1 MVLTWHHLD
10 IRSGQSRWGR
20 KWKITHKKI
29 IRCNRKGCPW
39 CYEYPRS
46 SNQSSHPTKGER
58 EQGQGNPRF
67 TPVRLRTLNGKAP
80 GILSLPTGF
89 TMKVDR
95 GSMERRKRKATNLI
109 ISLFTSTFSELTV
122 TLMHC
127 IVSMFK
133 GREAWKGSL
142 IFWKL
147 ISVAVLFLP
156 FSFAQTKG
164 ALTWAPLWVRY
175 WGRRYCLEPSNKRGH
190 PSLKQPT
197 GTPFLTKPLS
207 WMKWALRW
215 TPQPQK
221 KAPEH
226 LVLSKVV
233 LCTEQRLPGAAFPRH
248 SSGSREGR
256 RRHRSSSSIS
266 IRTPFSALPI
276 GACLLVLA
284 LPLITPSTGQVSLH
298 MESLEDGG
306 FWPFLLIYIFWDS
319 RGLYYKS

>member
-1 MVLTWHHLD
+1 
-10 IRSGQSRWGR
+10 
-20 KWKITHKKI
+20 
-29 IRCNRKGCPW
+29 
-39 CYEYPRS
+39 
-46 SNQSSHPTKGER
+46 
-58 EQGQGNPRF
+58 
-67 TPVRLRTLNGKAP
+67 
-80 GILSLPTGF
+80 
-89 TMKVDR
+89 
-95 GSMERRKRKATNLI
+95 
-109 ISLFTSTFSELTV
+109 
-122 TLMHC
+122 MHC

-164 ALTWAPLWVRY
+164 TLTWAPLWVRY
-175 WGRRYCLEPSNKRGH
+175 WGRRYCLEPRNKRGH

-207 WMKWALRW
+207 WMKWALQW

-233 LCTEQRLPGAAFPRH
+233 LCTEQRLHGAAFPRH

-276 GACLLVLA
+276 
-284 LPLITPSTGQVSLH
+284 
-298 MESLEDGG
+298 
-306 FWPFLLIYIFWDS
+306 
-319 RGLYYKS
+319 RGLPPCPRSTLNHSLRLGRFLSTWNLWRMVGFGHFSSSISSEIPEASTTRARKYWNESDKSTRI